1 MLSISSNIFVIL
13 ENLFNLLGGNFQ
25 MPAAGGAWESQLR
38 SEARHTVERPSTNWD
53 AYQFVQIWDFYA
65 NQKWVFF
72 ALLGDS
78 PPTVQIRTLYFNI
91 EGYMQYY
98 LYIAPLATS
107 GSYSALCIKGAA
119 FLQICLCRLI

>member
-13 ENLFNLLGGNFQ
+13 ENLFNLLGGNFR
-25 MPAAGGAWESQLR
+25 MPAAGGAWESQPR

-72 ALLGDS
+72 RFIG
-78 PPTVQIRTLYFNI
+78 
-91 EGYMQYY
+91 
-98 LYIAPLATS
+98 
-107 GSYSALCIKGAA
+107 
-119 FLQICLCRLI
+119 